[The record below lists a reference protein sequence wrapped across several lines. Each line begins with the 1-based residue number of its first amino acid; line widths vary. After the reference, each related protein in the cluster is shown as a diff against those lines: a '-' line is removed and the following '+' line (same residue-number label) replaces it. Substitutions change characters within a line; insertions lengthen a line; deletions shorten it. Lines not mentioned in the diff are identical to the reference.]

1 MVAWWLKG
9 GLYGWESIT
18 IHFHSLESRYPPG
31 EYGEDSERRISGR
44 SVFMPE
50 FMQVDRVLPLLHMV

>member
-1 MVAWWLKG
+1 MGKYHNPFSQG
-9 GLYGWESIT
+9 GNLVT
-18 IHFHSLESRYPPG
+18 PPG

>member
-1 MVAWWLKG
+1 MAKG
-9 GLYGWESIT
+9 WFIRLGKYHNPFSQG
-18 IHFHSLESRYPPG
+18 LESRYPPG

>member
-1 MVAWWLKG
+1 MAKG
-9 GLYGWESIT
+9 WFIRFMGKYHNPFSQGGNLVT
-18 IHFHSLESRYPPG
+18 PPG